1 MQTSDLGNDNTFASF
16 QTRHARTTVSSCP
29 KRGFTL
35 LELLVVIT
43 VIAIA
48 SAGVILS
55 MRDGAQTALEREGD
69 RLAALLE
76 AGRALSRSSGQ
87 TMLWRDT
94 PQGFSF
100 EGPNAAAL
108 PRTWLREGTSVLWEP
123 GLSPHRLALGP
134 EPILE
139 PQTLTLMQ
147 NGLSLRIATDGLK
160 PFTVQ
165 PAR

>member
-1 MQTSDLGNDNTFASF
+1 MLPRGE
-16 QTRHARTTVSSCP
+16 
-29 KRGFTL
+29 RGFTL

-48 SAGVILS
+48 SAGVSLS
-55 MRDGAQTALEREGD
+55 MRDGEQTALEREGD

-87 TMLWRDT
+87 TLLWRDT

-100 EGPNAAAL
+100 EGANASKL
-108 PRTWLREGTSVLWEP
+108 PRTWLSEGTTVQWEP
-123 GLSPHRLALGP
+123 GPSAHTLTLGP

-139 PQTLTLMQ
+139 AQNLTLIR
-147 NGLSLRIATDGLK
+147 NGRSLRIATDGLK

-165 PAR
+165 PAP